1 MGYFCFCSLYISKL
15 VKRPSELVLAGF
27 VPQPHWL
34 SREDFVVLLLA
45 LSLRPSAFLEHFQ
58 GIFHLVLEDVVVV
71 VMRGDAGLIGAH
83 VQELL
88 GSG

>member
-1 MGYFCFCSLYISKL
+1 MDYFCFCSYYISKR

-34 SREDFVVLLLA
+34 SREDLVALLLA
-45 LSLRPSAFLEHFQ
+45 FGLRASAFLEHFQ

-71 VMRGDAGLIGAH
+71 VMRGHAGLICAH
-83 VQELL
+83 VQEFL
-88 GSG
+88 GSR